1 MNPPRAKRPPY
12 FPRPPASGK
21 KVRMR
26 DFAIPDGLR
35 EGIRDMLLPAY
46 LAKFVRPIR
55 AIESRVLSLFYHRS
69 SIHKKL
75 KFKVEIRLGLEY
87 YTLVPKESE
96 AAITSGYASY
106 YRTTV
111 FRDYDL

>member
-1 MNPPRAKRPPY
+1 
-12 FPRPPASGK
+12 
-21 KVRMR
+21 MR
-26 DFAIPDGLR
+26 QN
-35 EGIRDMLLPAY
+35 
-46 LAKFVRPIR
+46 
-55 AIESRVLSLFYHRS
+55 RS

-75 KFKVEIRLGLEY
+75 KFKVEIRLVLEY

-111 FRDYDL
+111 FRDYDLSRSDINHKEWLRAHSLLTNYINFRFVPLFSHFASLPFYISHINRFRTMGLLS